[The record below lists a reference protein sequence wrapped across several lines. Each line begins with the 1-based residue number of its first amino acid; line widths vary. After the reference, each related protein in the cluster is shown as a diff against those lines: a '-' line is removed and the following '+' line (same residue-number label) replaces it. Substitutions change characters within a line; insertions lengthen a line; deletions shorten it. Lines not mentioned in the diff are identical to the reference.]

1 MRPSP
6 DATITFVKNFI
17 GSPGLDQIIGDDT
30 DNFINGNGGFDIELR
45 GKGGN
50 DTIWIAHGSAYGDEG
65 DDTITVM
72 PTTGS
77 PNGSNLYGGKGEDSF
92 DFSLITSFDDLSFN
106 IIKDYKRGVDTILLP
121 RLFADSGVSL
131 IEDAT
136 TKNGQF
142 GLLLTLN
149 YTVNN
154 DAVSQDFLFVEGIN
168 DLLTSDVS
176 SPYANLFDL

>member
-1 MRPSP
+1 M
-6 DATITFVKNFI
+6 
-17 GSPGLDQIIGDDT
+17 
-30 DNFINGNGGFDIELR
+30 
-45 GKGGN
+45 
-50 DTIWIAHGSAYGDEG
+50 
-65 DDTITVM
+65 
-72 PTTGS
+72 
-77 PNGSNLYGGKGEDSF
+77 
-92 DFSLITSFDDLSFN
+92 SFN